1 MNWSREFLRS
11 PCRSF
16 QRRLHRCR
24 RRPVLRRQAARR
36 PAQTARPRA
45 TPARMV
51 RIRRDRREPPGP
63 RTVIRQ
69 PADLSRAPV
78 RLRASNQSPVALTTA
93 RRRYRKVRRHSAA
106 FNYQR
111 RAHRHFDA
119 AFGVLLESLTVKT
132 TILEK
137 SDTLE
142 EVIGY
147 RFRDH
152 NLLTQAMTHRSW
164 AHEQVAPR
172 FTHDARNLH
181 NEALEFLGGSR
192 LVLIVEDY
200 LFKAY
205 PQASEGELSRMKHR
219 LVSAPTLTKAST
231 ELGLGEFVRF
241 GRGEE
246 KSGGRGKHALL
257 ADIFEAVT
265 GALFLDGGLEAA
277 TRFVVRALNEELRD
291 VNPVAAA
298 AADPK
303 TMLQEKLQAARQT
316 APQYTV
322 VETLG
327 PPHQR
332 RFHVEL
338 KWNGGSARGEGNTI
352 KAAEAA
358 AAQLALEQMERKE
371 VD

>member
-1 MNWSREFLRS
+1 MK
-11 PCRSF
+11 
-16 QRRLHRCR
+16 
-24 RRPVLRRQAARR
+24 A
-36 PAQTARPRA
+36 
-45 TPARMV
+45 
-51 RIRRDRREPPGP
+51 
-63 RTVIRQ
+63 
-69 PADLSRAPV
+69 
-78 RLRASNQSPVALTTA
+78 
-93 RRRYRKVRRHSAA
+93 
-106 FNYQR
+106 
-111 RAHRHFDA
+111 
-119 AFGVLLESLTVKT
+119 

-181 NEALEFLGGSR
+181 NEALEFLGDSILG
-192 LVLIVEDY
+192 LVVADY

-205 PQASEGELSRMKHR
+205 PQASEGELSCMKHR

-257 ADIFEAVT
+257 ADVFEAVT
-265 GALFLDGGLEAA
+265 GAIFLDGGLEAA
-277 TRFVVRALNEELRD
+277 TRFVVHALNKELRD

-303 TMLQEKLQAARQT
+303 TKIGRA
-316 APQYTV
+316 
-322 VETLG
+322 
-327 PPHQR
+327 
-332 RFHVEL
+332 HV
-338 KWNGGSARGEGNTI
+338 
-352 KAAEAA
+352 
-358 AAQLALEQMERKE
+358 
-371 VD
+371 